1 MLSLTINLKNILG
14 MLFTTYFL
22 HHFANYEKQV
32 KKAAMIIAVSLLI
45 IAGTALSFCLDEENA
60 GVLCDLLT
68 IISFCVV
75 PYFVLK
81 RKKWFVFALF
91 GLVVNSA
98 LDFFTETINFFLH
111 IGSPIITNLIF
122 SAVLSALFIAVYII
136 RYQTQSNISVD
147 IFEEIPTIIYV
158 IIFLLSLSSYYMM
171 MLPKDSEFSQDTYIV
186 LRILSS
192 IFLVI
197 CLIYM
202 ITKYTTAIMTENQ
215 LKFQVETQIEQYK
228 MLQKSNKEIRSFRH
242 DYTNNMIALSSL
254 LDAEKISEAKDFIS
268 QMNLNVVK
276 SSVEISTGNYLA
288 DAIISYKASQALA
301 DGITLTFD
309 GTIPMDGISNNDLSV
324 ILSNL
329 LDNAIRGC
337 EGCRPCKIKVK
348 SAELDGGVL
357 ITIQNPVKENIDVS
371 KKLKTTKKDRLNHG
385 LGISNIKAIAK
396 KYRGFISFDCDNNL
410 FTAKIG
416 LMI

>member
-14 MLFTTYFL
+14 MLFTIYFL
-22 HHFANYEKQV
+22 HCFANYEKQV
-32 KKAAMIIAVSLLI
+32 KKAATIITVSALI
-45 IAGTALSFCLDEENA
+45 IAGTALPFFLNEENA
-60 GVLCDLLT
+60 STLGDLLT
-68 IISFCVV
+68 IISFCII

-81 RKKWFVFALF
+81 RKKWYVFALF

-111 IGSPIITNLIF
+111 ISSPTVTNLIF

-192 IFLVI
+192 IFLVV

-202 ITKYTTAIMTENQ
+202 ITKYTTAIMTENK

-242 DYTNNMIALSSL
+242 DYTNNMIALASL
-254 LDAEKISEAKDFIS
+254 LDAEKISEAKEFIS
-268 QMNLNVVK
+268 QMNLNVGK
-276 SSVEISTGNYLA
+276 SSVEFSTGNYLA
-288 DAIISYKASQALA
+288 DAIISYKASQALT
-301 DGITLTFD
+301 DGITIAFD
-309 GTIPMDGISNNDLSV
+309 GTIPMDGIGNNDLSV

-348 SAELDGGVL
+348 STEHDGGVL
-357 ITIQNPVKENIDVS
+357 ITISNPVKENIDVS

-385 LGISNIKAIAK
+385 LGIGNIKAIAK
-396 KYRGFISFDCDNNL
+396 KYHGFISFDCDNNL